1 MPDGSVISCADRWEY
16 FTQSELRGFP
26 VIGKAISYSGS
37 GYTANLGYN
46 EDTGW
51 TVLADLHAHNWLD
64 KQSRAAFVEFT
75 VYNGNVNLF
84 ATAFLYI
91 EMLPT
96 GGALP
101 WANFQVINPVS

>member
-51 TVLADLHAHNWLD
+51 TAVSYTHL
-64 KQSRAAFVEFT
+64 T
-75 VYNGNVNLF
+75 
-84 ATAFLYI
+84 
-91 EMLPT
+91 LPT
-96 GGALP
+96 KA
-101 WANFQVINPVS
+101 